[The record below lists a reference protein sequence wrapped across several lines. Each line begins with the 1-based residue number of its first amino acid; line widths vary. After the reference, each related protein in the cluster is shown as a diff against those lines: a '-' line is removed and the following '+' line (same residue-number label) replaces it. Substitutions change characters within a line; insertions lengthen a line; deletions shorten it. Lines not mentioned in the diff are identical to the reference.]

1 MTYEEYA
8 ILWDE
13 LIDAREEL
21 NRIKHVSQEV
31 LDGLSA
37 IAELASPNINRM
49 KAQMRHEDDKIV
61 LMGILVAFKQV
72 QQRAA
77 LIVEGIEDDEA

>member
-1 MTYEEYA
+1 MTYEEQEK
-8 ILWDE
+8 LWDE

-21 NRIKHVSQEV
+21 TRIKHVSQEV
-31 LDGLSA
+31 LDGLST

-61 LMGILVAFKQV
+61 LTGILVVFKQV

-77 LIVEGIEDDEA
+77 LIVEGLEEDEA